1 MNEDESHLNA
11 LAISHY
17 VVGGLAALFACF
29 PLIHLGVGLAFIL
42 GVEGMVDEQGQPP
55 PDWFGWIFFLMGL
68 AAFLIGQAVAVS
80 IILSGR
86 FLKQRRRY
94 MFSFVVACVACLFMP
109 VGTILGIFTIIVLS
123 RQSVKELYQA
133 ELGLS

>member
-29 PLIHLGVGLAFIL
+29 PMIHASVGLALIL
-42 GVEGMVDEQGQPP
+42 GAESMMDDQAQPP
-55 PDWFGWIFFLMGL
+55 PDWFGWFFFLMGL
-68 AAFLIGQAVAVS
+68 AAFLIGQAFAVS

-86 FLKQRRRY
+86 YLKQRRRY
-94 MFSFVVACVACLFMP
+94 MFSFVVACIACVFMP
-109 VGTILGIFTIIVLS
+109 FGTVLGVFTIIVLS
-123 RQSVKELYQA
+123 RKSVKELYGVA
-133 ELGLS
+133 T